1 MAAEDEAGMAS
12 SEDAHMQRLIDLLQQ
27 DAQRLQILQCVAQLD
42 LAECYVA
49 AGFVRNMVWDHRH
62 GYPPTSLQDVDVIY
76 FDAVEVDPTSASRYQ
91 AELQR
96 QLPGVNWQVKNQA
109 LMHQRNGDPPYRS
122 CLDAM
127 SYWPE
132 KETAVAVRI
141 TADRHIEVIS
151 AFGLESLFALQ
162 LTHNPR
168 RDVDTFHE
176 RVRAKQWLQQWPG
189 LQLIAP

>member
-1 MAAEDEAGMAS
+1 MAS
-12 SEDAHMQRLIDLLQQ
+12 SEEEHMQRLIELVQQ
-27 DAQRLQILQCVAQLD
+27 DAQRLQILHCVAQLD
-42 LAECYVA
+42 LDECYVA

-62 GYPPTSLQDVDVIY
+62 GYPSTPLQDVDVIY
-76 FDAVEVDPTSASRYQ
+76 FDAAEVEPASPSRYQ
-91 AELQR
+91 AALQR

-109 LMHQRNGDPPYRS
+109 LMHQHNGDPPYRS

-141 TADRHIEVIS
+141 TAERHIEVIS
-151 AFGLESLFALQ
+151 AFGLQSLFALQ

>member
-1 MAAEDEAGMAS
+1 MTMAGMAS
-12 SEDAHMQRLIDLLQQ
+12 SEDAHMQRLIDMLQQ
-27 DAQRLQILQCVAQLD
+27 DAQRLQILHCVAQLG

-62 GYPPTSLQDVDVIY
+62 GYPPTPLQDVDVIY
-76 FDAVEVDPTSASRYQ
+76 FDAAELEPASASRYQ
-91 AELQR
+91 ATLQR
-96 QLPGVNWQVKNQA
+96 QLPEVNWQVKNQA
-109 LMHQRNGDPPYRS
+109 LMHQRNGDAPYRS

>member
-1 MAAEDEAGMAS
+1 MAADDNGRPGGETL
-12 SEDAHMQRLIDLLQQ
+12 QRLIELLQQ
-27 DAQRLQILQCVAQLD
+27 DAQRLQILHCVAQLD

-62 GYPPTSLQDVDVIY
+62 DYPPTPLQDVDVIY
-76 FDAVEVDPTSASRYQ
+76 FDAAEVDPASASRYQ
-91 AELQR
+91 AALLR

-109 LMHQRNGDPPYRS
+109 LMHQRHGDAPYRS

-141 TADRHIEVIS
+141 TAERHMEVIS

-168 RDVDTFHE
+168 RAVDTFCG
-176 RVRAKQWLQQWPG
+176 RVRAKRWLQQWPE
-189 LQLIAP
+189 LQLIVS